1 MKTPKLSIA
10 RLMTTSTTVLSLA
23 MLSTSLFAETLTFTE
38 KPYLRQQLI
47 TEQQVAPAGFAERC
61 GKHPYDA
68 AQISVKG
75 LPLDAG
81 FVGYQ
86 SEKRLSNGNSECEYD
101 SNIEHHSWLE
111 FDLSPYSAEL
121 DNPVQGADST
131 LSYLAVTLNTAANK
145 GNNACEVNTKPLLE
159 TVRRLGPWPLNMDR
173 STITPDAAKT
183 AADYDFDG
191 SIFSYREGANF
202 YIKRHSRN
210 DGDNG
215 SVTFV
220 FDQGVNIRDNF
231 QVTFIGT
238 PNPDPTIKSQCL
250 LDLNDVTLH
259 LHYEKKG

>member
-1 MKTPKLSIA
+1 MKAHLLPTAL
-10 RLMTTSTTVLSLA
+10 LSLTVFSSP
-23 MLSTSLFAETLTFTE
+23 LVAETITFTE

-68 AQISVKG
+68 SQISVKG
-75 LPLDAG
+75 MPLDAG

-86 SEKRLSNGNSECEYD
+86 SEKRLSNGNADCEYD

-121 DNPVQGADST
+121 DNPVQGADAT
-131 LSYLAVTLNTAANK
+131 LTYLAVTAVTSMDK
-145 GNNACEVNTKPLLE
+145 NNAGCEANDKPLLE
-159 TVRRLGPWPLNMDR
+159 TVRRLGPWPLHMDR
-173 STITPDAAKT
+173 DTITPDTAKT

-202 YIKRHSRN
+202 YIKRHSRE
-210 DGDNG
+210 DGDDG
-215 SVTFV
+215 KVTFV

-238 PNPDPTIKSQCL
+238 PNPDPTINSQCRL
-250 LDLNDVTLH
+250 TLEDITLH
-259 LHYEKKG
+259 LHYEKKS